1 MRDTY
6 TVYTMPNCPDCK
18 NAKQLLESRA
28 CEFTEVT
35 DFSPQELIAQVG
47 PVRSLPQIIVTRGG
61 TSERYHVGGF
71 KDLSKFITTA
81 NAFESARR
89 LS

>member
-18 NAKQLLESRA
+18 NAKQLLETRG
-28 CEFTEVT
+28 CEFTEIT

-61 TSERYHVGGF
+61 TNERYHVGGF
-71 KDLSKFITTA
+71 KDLSNFINMA
-81 NAFESARR
+81 NGFDHARR